1 MAKIDVSKIEGYA
14 EMSAEDKLKA
24 LEAFDIP
31 DPDYSGY
38 VDKKLF
44 DKTASE
50 LAEKKKEL
58 RDKLSEDEAAKLKE
72 KEERDE
78 LEEKYNKLLRESAV
92 SKNKAKLVALG
103 YEESL
108 ADETAEAMADGNLE
122 KIFANQKKHLT
133 SFEKRIRAEALK
145 DTPKPTPDG
154 DSKTM
159 TLEKLREMNPA
170 DRLKF
175 SQEHPEEYKELYTG
189 GNE

>member
-24 LEAFDIP
+24 LEAFDFP

-108 ADETAEAMADGNLE
+108 AD
-122 KIFANQKKHLT
+122 
-133 SFEKRIRAEALK
+133 
-145 DTPKPTPDG
+145 
-154 DSKTM
+154 
-159 TLEKLREMNPA
+159 
-170 DRLKF
+170 
-175 SQEHPEEYKELYTG
+175 
-189 GNE
+189 